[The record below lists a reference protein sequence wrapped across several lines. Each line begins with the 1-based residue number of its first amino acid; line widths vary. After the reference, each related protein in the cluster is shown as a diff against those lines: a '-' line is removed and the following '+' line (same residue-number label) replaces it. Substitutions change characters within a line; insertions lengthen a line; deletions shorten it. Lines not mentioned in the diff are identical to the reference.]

1 MSATPQELQAVMDQ
15 YLGGSDGRYRH
26 PFNKR
31 FIYTEGVKAMAESA
45 GAYWLLDI
53 VATEAAPLVM
63 RDWEARS
70 NPTGML
76 TIAVASNNTA
86 VLSLSSADDEPA
98 AWTRTI
104 EYTDFPKGTWTFELA
119 IDGLIAPVDVVV
131 MLLLQEH

>member
-1 MSATPQELQAVMDQ
+1 
-15 YLGGSDGRYRH
+15 
-26 PFNKR
+26 
-31 FIYTEGVKAMAESA
+31 
-45 GAYWLLDI
+45 
-53 VATEAAPLVM
+53 
-63 RDWEARS
+63 
-70 NPTGML
+70 ML